1 MDRPVS
7 RHERL
12 QQRAEEH
19 ARAAEA
25 VRAEREIAARSR
37 KRKWV
42 AVGVV
47 SVLVIVALG
56 ARVVLAPGQYDGFAK
71 CLTGNG
77 VVMYG
82 AIEWCSYTKAQANM
96 FGKSFKFVD
105 YRDHTE
111 LDGIQK
117 TPTWVIKGERY
128 PGVQGF
134 DRLAALTGCEY

>member
-1 MDRPVS
+1 MDQS

-19 ARAAEA
+19 THAAEA
-25 VRAEREIAARSR
+25 VRAQHEAVARSR
-37 KRKWV
+37 KRKWY
-42 AVGVV
+42 AFGVV
-47 SVLVIVALG
+47 SLLVVIGLG
-56 ARVVLAPGQYDGFAK
+56 ARSVLAPGGFDAFAK
-71 CLTGNG
+71 CLSEKGA
-77 VVMYG
+77 VMYG

-117 TPTWVIKGERY
+117 TPTWVVNGERY

-134 DRLAALTGCEY
+134 DRLAVLTGCRY